1 MASDHNMKRFDQV
14 DGLRGIACMLVIWRH
29 VADAFAEI
37 AGSGLWVQQV
47 AQNFN
52 VGLIG
57 VLAFFAI
64 SGYVIPS
71 SLRGA
76 RVGGVK
82 QFLTRRFWRLY
93 PPFWF
98 AVLVTWL
105 MDLHSF
111 SPERLVWN
119 ITMIP
124 SLGGETSAAGHF
136 WTLEVELVFYLIVAA
151 LFLMIGKLGWK
162 VIIPVYT
169 LVGAWYVEWPIFPL
183 EEHWRSIVLYLAV
196 MFWGACCREIM
207 QFDFGNWVR
216 STRVNLARAIGLG
229 LASGLVLVRPLKSA
243 YFAVIEGNASLL
255 GFGASSSLAIL
266 LFLFWVILTPVHS
279 TFLARFGRWT
289 YSTYLLHAVVFYSV
303 LWIIEKWGLSFLQGW
318 HLMVYVLTLIVLCF
332 GIGGL
337 AYQWIELPSDRVGK
351 RLSGKSR

>member
-1 MASDHNMKRFDQV
+1 
-14 DGLRGIACMLVIWRH
+14 MLVIWHH
-29 VADAFAEI
+29 VADDYAGI
-37 AGSGLWVQQV
+37 AGSGLWLQSV

-57 VLAFFAI
+57 VLTFFAI

-76 RVGGVK
+76 RVAGVG
-82 QFLTRRFWRLY
+82 QFLTSRFWRLY

-98 AVLVTWL
+98 AVLLTWL
-105 MDLHSF
+105 MDWRDF
-111 SPERLVWN
+111 SPERLAWN
-119 ITMIP
+119 ATMIP
-124 SLGGETSAAGHF
+124 SLGGVTSAAGHF

-162 VIIPVYT
+162 VILPVFI
-169 LVGAWYVEWPIFPL
+169 LIGLWYVEWPKFPL
-183 EEHWRSIVLYLAV
+183 EEHWKSIVLYLAV

-207 QFDFGNWVR
+207 RFDFGKWVG
-216 STRVNLARAIGLG
+216 STRANLARAIVLG

-243 YFAVIEGNASLL
+243 YFALLEGDASLL
-255 GFGASSSLAIL
+255 EFGASSSLAML

-279 TFLARFGRWT
+279 RFLARVGRWT

-303 LWIIEKWGLSFLQGW
+303 LWIIEKGDLSFLQGW
-318 HLMVYVLTLIVLCF
+318 PLMVYVLALIVLCF

-337 AYQWIELPSDRVGK
+337 AYRWIELPSDRVGK

>member
-1 MASDHNMKRFDQV
+1 
-14 DGLRGIACMLVIWRH
+14 
-29 VADAFAEI
+29 
-37 AGSGLWVQQV
+37 
-47 AQNFN
+47 
-52 VGLIG
+52 
-57 VLAFFAI
+57 
-64 SGYVIPS
+64 
-71 SLRGA
+71 
-76 RVGGVK
+76 
-82 QFLTRRFWRLY
+82 
-93 PPFWF
+93 
-98 AVLVTWL
+98 

-162 VIIPVYT
+162 VIIPVFT

-289 YSTYLLHAVVFYSV
+289 YSTYLLHAVVFYG
-303 LWIIEKWGLSFLQGW
+303 LLQIITVWDLTFFKGW
-318 HLMVYVLTLIVLCF
+318 PLMVYVLALIILCF
-332 GIGGL
+332 GVGGL
-337 AYQWIELPSDRVGK
+337 AYRWIELPSDRVGK